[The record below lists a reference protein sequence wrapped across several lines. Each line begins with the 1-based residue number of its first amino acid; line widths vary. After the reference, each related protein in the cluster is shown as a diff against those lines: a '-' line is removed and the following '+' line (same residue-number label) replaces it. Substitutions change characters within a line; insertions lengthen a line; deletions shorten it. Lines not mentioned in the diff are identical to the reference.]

1 MPSVI
6 LKPQANFDLMPKN
19 PRPLLIK
26 PESTKVNVEIEIETK
41 APNSAKT
48 DRWTKVAEG
57 VMQDYRD
64 VVTDTVTK
72 VSAKWDEGGS
82 KSELE
87 KDAKELNL
95 SINNAYRAMEAAIE
109 KAVKEQIKREAQG
122 DKNLLEARVAVAVKG
137 TFKVISIAKDVAE
150 IAVTSGA
157 SIKAWLSLGK
167 EIVALGKLIH
177 DQCKDEPAL
186 RNDLLKSIG
195 TYCSTKQKRWDEEKK
210 AKDWKAKAKLLAK
223 EIWTSQKSLATK
235 CEGERKKYRNEVT
248 AMIQNVDKLGDK
260 RDKLQKELESSGNVD
275 AKGLATGALKVKLGG
290 KIKDLNG
297 EILKCQEFAD
307 DMAMLLTEAGIDV
320 DDSTEMQKL
329 AKLKNVGSVAKAAKD
344 VYDAAMDVQEII
356 DKITG

>member
-6 LKPQANFDLMPKN
+6 LKPQANFDLLPKN

-26 PESTKVNVEIEIETK
+26 PESTKVNVEVEIETE

-64 VVTDTVTK
+64 VITDTVTK

-95 SINNAYRAMEAAIE
+95 SINNAYRAMGAAIE
-109 KAVKEQIKREAQG
+109 KAVKEQIQREAQG
-122 DKNLLEARVAVAVKG
+122 DKNLLEARISVAIKG
-137 TFKVISIAKDVAE
+137 TFKVISIAQDVAE

-157 SIKAWLSLGK
+157 SVKAWISLGK
-167 EIVALGKLIH
+167 DIVALAKLIQ

-186 RNDLLKSIG
+186 RDDLLKSIG
-195 TYCSTKQKRWDEEKK
+195 SYCSTKQRRWNEAKK
-210 AKDWKAKAKLLAK
+210 AKDWKDKLKLTAK
-223 EIWTSQKSLATK
+223 EIWTSEKSLAGK
-235 CEGERKKYRNEVT
+235 CETQRKKYRNEVT
-248 AMIQNVDKLGDK
+248 AMIQNVDKIGDK
-260 RDKLQKELESSGNVD
+260 RDKLKKELESSGDVN
-275 AKGLATGALKVKLGG
+275 AKSLASGALKVKLGA
-290 KIKDLNG
+290 KIKDLNA
-297 EILKCQEFAD
+297 EILKCQDFSD
-307 DMAMLLTEAGIDV
+307 DMAMLLTEAGVDV

-329 AKLKNVGSVAKAAKD
+329 AKLRNVGNIAKAAKD
-344 VYDAAMDVQEII
+344 VYDAAVDVQEII
-356 DKITG
+356 DKIIG